1 MQHVLRPYDAVCEE
15 DNVMQRVREPCDA
28 VCEGIMLLGCLTDS

>member
-1 MQHVLRPYDAVCEE
+1 MQHVLGPYDAVCEE
-15 DNVMQRVREPCDA
+15 DNVMQRLREPCDA